1 MHDFRH
7 ILLHLT
13 IILDVYICRRV
24 LLTYSKDVI
33 MTTNRLLLAALISAF
48 SFGANAGITVTPM
61 GSYHWFDS
69 NGSYYNTPT
78 SKIENDTGYGISLGY
93 RWDSGLGLEL
103 DGQRTKADIVDHTN
117 HSIALGQLKDTFLS
131 LNSYYAFNQESKVQ
145 PFVLLG
151 AGQGKISATSIG
163 STMSHNDTLANLG
176 LGAFIKVSENIAIR
190 AEARGVYN
198 FDESKIKGRTSIDK
212 LALLGVQY
220 SFGAAKTA
228 PVVAVVAAQPE
239 PTPVVQPTPIEV
251 VTPVVVPADDDKDG
265 IINTN
270 DNCANTPANVAVD
283 TTGCPID
290 SDKDGV
296 ADYIDQCPATPLGA
310 LVEATGCP
318 KTLTEALKEEIKV
331 VFDTNKADIKDE
343 FKAEISKVATLAK
356 QYPTAKIEIQGYTDS
371 RGNKTK
377 NETLSQNRANAVK
390 DALING
396 YAVDA
401 NRISAKGFGS
411 ANPIADNKTDTGR
424 AQNRRVIAVLTGE
437 VKKIQM
443 APQR

>member
-1 MHDFRH
+1 
-7 ILLHLT
+7 
-13 IILDVYICRRV
+13 
-24 LLTYSKDVI
+24 
-33 MTTNRLLLAALISAF
+33 MTTHRLLLAVLISAF
-48 SFGANAGITVTPM
+48 SLGTSAGITVTPM
-61 GSYHWFDS
+61 ASYHWFDA
-69 NGSYYNTPT
+69 NGSYYNTPA
-78 SKIENDTGYGISLGY
+78 SKIEHDTGYGISLGY
-93 RWDSGLGLEL
+93 RWDNGLGLEL
-103 DGQRTKADIVDHTN
+103 DGQRTKADIVDRSN
-117 HSIALGQLKDTFLS
+117 HSIALGQLTDTFLS
-131 LNSYYAFNQESKVQ
+131 LNSYYAFNQNSKVQ

-151 AGQGKISATSIG
+151 GGQGKISATSIG
-163 STMSHNDTLANLG
+163 SSMSHKDTLANLG
-176 LGAFIKVSENIAIR
+176 LGAFINVSENIAIR

-212 LALLGVQY
+212 LALVGVQY

-228 PVVAVVAAQPE
+228 PVVAVQPE
-239 PTPVVQPTPIEV
+239 QIPVVVQPTPIEV
-251 VTPVVVPADDDKDG
+251 VAPIVVPADDDKDG

-270 DNCANTPANVAVD
+270 DNCANTPANVTVD
-283 TTGCPID
+283 TMGCPID
-290 SDKDGV
+290 SDKDSV
-296 ADYIDQCPATPLGA
+296 ADYVDQCPATPAGA

-331 VFDTNKADIKDE
+331 VFDTNKADIKNE
-343 FKAEISKVATLAK
+343 FNAEISKVATLAK

-377 NETLSQNRANAVK
+377 NEALSQNRANAVK

-411 ANPIADNKTDTGR
+411 ANPIADNKTDAGR

-443 APQR
+443 APKP